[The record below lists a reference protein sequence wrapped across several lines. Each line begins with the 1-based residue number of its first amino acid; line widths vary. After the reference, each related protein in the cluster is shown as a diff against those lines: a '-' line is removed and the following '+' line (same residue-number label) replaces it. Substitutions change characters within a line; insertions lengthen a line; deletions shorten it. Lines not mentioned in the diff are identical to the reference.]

1 MMGQRGRRPVA
12 FRSTAN
18 QAAIAAAG
26 GIDAVVVA
34 MARYPDDHEV
44 QDECFEALCYL
55 AEEESPANQAA
66 IAKAGG
72 AELAAA
78 AIEKWQGLA
87 NQHAFQRCHFNAAS
101 VSSTACPRK
110 IMRSP
115 SGIYLYLDRLQQ
127 PSRALAL
134 LRYSGHR
141 NSPRG
146 GIR

>member
-1 MMGQRGRRPVA
+1 
-12 FRSTAN
+12 
-18 QAAIAAAG
+18 
-26 GIDAVVVA
+26 
-34 MARYPDDHEV
+34 
-44 QDECFEALCYL
+44 
-55 AEEESPANQAA
+55 
-66 IAKAGG
+66 
-72 AELAAA
+72 
-78 AIEKWQGLA
+78 LA
-87 NQHAFQRCHFNAAS
+87 NQHAFQRCHFNVAS

>member
-1 MMGQRGRRPVA
+1 
-12 FRSTAN
+12 
-18 QAAIAAAG
+18 
-26 GIDAVVVA
+26 
-34 MARYPDDHEV
+34 
-44 QDECFEALCYL
+44 
-55 AEEESPANQAA
+55 
-66 IAKAGG
+66 
-72 AELAAA
+72 
-78 AIEKWQGLA
+78 LA

-110 IMRSP
+110 IMRSS
-115 SGIYLYLDRLQQ
+115 SGIYLQ